1 MLVASVAHT
10 AFRRSV
16 GVSAGNPTIST
27 RTLPTLRTIFLQET
41 RQHLSQHCPIKLTIY
56 FNKHLSVIAT

>member
-41 RQHLSQHCPIKLTIY
+41 DNTYQNPALL
-56 FNKHLSVIAT
+56 N